1 MLAPAIVHQIWMQG
15 WDQRPPKF
23 EDNIQQLRA
32 LNPEFQFRTWDEE
45 QMVAECERLGPEF
58 AAKYRSFQ
66 HMISRVDYGR
76 YVLLY
81 LYGGISL
88 DLDMKPLHPLRQTPG
103 LDEHD
108 FIVSGAAYPMG
119 TLGLLNNAVLIVTP
133 RHPLLLEFIQRITE
147 RERREEDCLNRD
159 MYIQVT
165 TGPMVFSEF
174 VREHPQSIHVLPHAF
189 YEPCMS
195 LDPYCKVP
203 ETAIMDHQHELSWM
217 TAFGKWLTH
226 IAFVL
231 LYNWRTVLFVILVFA
246 FSVIAWKSG
255 ICLKI
260 SGMK

>member
-23 EDNIQQLRA
+23 ENNIQQLHA
-32 LNPEFQFRTWDEE
+32 LNPEFQFRTWDDD
-45 QMVAECERLGPEF
+45 QLAAECEKLGPEF
-58 AAKYRSFQ
+58 AAKYRSFH

-88 DLDMKPLHPLRQTPG
+88 DLDMKPLHSLRQTPG
-103 LDEHD
+103 IDAYD
-108 FIVSGAAYPMG
+108 FIVSAAAYPMG
-119 TLGLLNNAVLIVTP
+119 DLGLLNNAVIIVTP

-159 MYIQVT
+159 MYIHVT

-174 VREHPQSIHVLPHAF
+174 VHEHPQSIYILPNAF
-189 YEPCMS
+189 YEPCLS
-195 LDPYCKVP
+195 VDPYCKVP

-217 TAFGKWLTH
+217 STFTKYLIQIG
-226 IAFVL
+226 FFL
-231 LYNWRTVLFVILVFA
+231 LYNWLPVLILIFVVLVLFIYNGVVH
-246 FSVIAWKSG
+246 
-255 ICLKI
+255 LK
-260 SGMK
+260 MPMVK